1 FLARDRFGIKPMY
14 WARRDC
20 TLHFASE
27 VRALM
32 VGGAMPNEP
41 EPRAFHGFLVHGSV
55 PSPWTTVRDVFSLP
69 AAHTL
74 TIDERSYSYPSPARY
89 WRLPAPVAV
98 EAPAAEAVAETR
110 RLLDEAVRQHLL
122 SAVPLGVFLSG
133 GLDSSAISALA

>member
-1 FLARDRFGIKPMY
+1 RTLCANVSCVHECDVTPRHVPARAPSGSTPMY

-20 TLHFASE
+20 TLHFASA

-74 TIDERSYSYPSPARY
+74 TIDERSYSYPRPARY
-89 WRLPAPVAV
+89 WALPSPVADAV
-98 EAPAAEAVAETR
+98 AADEAVTETR
-110 RLLDEAVRQHLL
+110 RLLDE
-122 SAVPLGVFLSG
+122 
-133 GLDSSAISALA
+133 